1 MNVQVVPNPRREEI
15 DRLRHALEFACDY
28 IRWAGE
34 RRMTIGGLVSRW
46 GMDAVEHPIRYL
58 DDLLQETGT
67 SPHDDEP
74 AAMRDASR
82 NDSGNGDA
90 AGGSD
95 LLREIGIPSG
105 GRCIASR

>member
-1 MNVQVVPNPRREEI
+1 MNVQVVTNPRREEI
-15 DRLRHALEFACDY
+15 DRLRRALEFACDY

-58 DDLLQETGT
+58 DDLLQETGS
-67 SPHDDEP
+67 SPRDFD
-74 AAMRDASR
+74 AATMRAASLD
-82 NDSGNGDA
+82 DSGSGDA
-90 AGGSD
+90 GGGSD
-95 LLREIGIPSG
+95 LLREVGIPSS